1 MQPLPEMIYPVERVR
16 EIDRMAIEQRR
27 IPGYT
32 LMTRAASAGLE
43 IARRRHP
50 AAGRWSFVAGPGNN
64 GGDAYVMA
72 RLALAE
78 GVDASVVSVTD
89 PEGLRGDA
97 MSAFRD
103 YRLAG
108 GRLEVVS
115 EPTAA
120 DLGNADLL
128 VDGLFGTGMQREVS
142 GVFRQ
147 LIGAVNE
154 HPAPVLAL
162 DIPSGIAGNTGR
174 ALGAAVCA
182 EATVAFVALKPAYFL
197 ADGID
202 CCGDL
207 HFSSLEIPDD
217 CYPADGVLLRRIPD
231 RLRHGALPRRRKNA
245 HKGDFGHVLVVGG
258 TAGMPGAAVLAASAA
273 LRSGAGAVT
282 VATHPAHATGLVAA
296 CPELMVAAI
305 ESEQDLEPLLERASV
320 VALGPGLGGDP
331 WSRRVYEQLAAD
343 TRPAVWDAGAL
354 GWLADSPH
362 ARDARVMTPHP
373 GEAARLLGR
382 SVREVQADRLTALRE
397 LGERYAGA
405 VVLKGAATLVSAAG
419 QPPWVSSRGN
429 PGMSTAGMGDVLTGV
444 IAALIAQGLP
454 PEHAACLG
462 VDLHA
467 RAGDAAARDG
477 ERGTMASDLLN
488 PLRTAVNP

>member
-16 EIDRMAIEQRR
+16 EIDRTAIEQRG

-50 AAGRWSFVAGPGNN
+50 AAGRWCFVAGPGNN

-78 GVDASVVSVTD
+78 GIEANVLSATD

-97 MSAFRD
+97 MRAFREF
-103 YRLAG
+103 RLAG
-108 GRLEVVS
+108 GRFDVVA
-115 EPTAA
+115 EPAVEH
-120 DLGNADLL
+120 LGNADLL
-128 VDGLFGTGMQREVS
+128 VDGLFGTGMEREVS
-142 GVFRQ
+142 GRFRQ
-147 LIGAVNE
+147 LVDAVNQ

-174 ALGAAVCA
+174 ALGTAVQA
-182 EATVAFVALKPAYFL
+182 ESTVAFVALKPAYFL
-197 ADGID
+197 ADGLD

-207 HFSSLEIPDD
+207 HFSSLDLPDD
-217 CYPADGVLLRRIPD
+217 CYPQDGAVLRRIPD
-231 RLRHGALPRRRKNA
+231 SLRRSALPRRRRNA
-245 HKGDFGHVLVVGG
+245 HKGEFGHVLLAGG
-258 TAGMPGAAVLAASAA
+258 TAGMPGAVVLAARAA
-273 LRSGAGAVT
+273 LRSGAGSVT
-282 VATHPAHATGLVAA
+282 VATHPAHAASLVSA
-296 CPELMVAAI
+296 CPELMVTAV
-305 ESEQDLEPLLERASV
+305 ERERDLVPLLARASV
-320 VALGPGLGGDP
+320 VALGPGLADDA
-331 WSRRVYEQLAAD
+331 WSRRVYEQLAVD
-343 TRPAVWDAGAL
+343 GRPAVWDAGAL
-354 GWLADSPH
+354 GQLAGSPNV
-362 ARDARVMTPHP
+362 RDARVITPHP

-382 SVREVQADRLTALRE
+382 SVRDVQTDRLLALRE
-397 LGERYAGA
+397 LAERYAGV

-419 QPPWVSSRGN
+419 QPPRVSSRGN

-454 PEHAACLG
+454 LEDAACVG
-462 VDLHA
+462 VDVHA

-477 ERGTMASDLLN
+477 ERGTMASDLLS
-488 PLRTAVNP
+488 PLRAAVNP